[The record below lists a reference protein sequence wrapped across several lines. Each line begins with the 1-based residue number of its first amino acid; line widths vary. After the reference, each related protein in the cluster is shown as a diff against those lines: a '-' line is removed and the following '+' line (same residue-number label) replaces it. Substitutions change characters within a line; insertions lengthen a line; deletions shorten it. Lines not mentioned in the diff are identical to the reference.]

1 MKRPLALILALAPVA
16 ALALDAPPSFSEAKL
31 DAPATSLLADAATKA
46 PPFVSDFDKALRPP
60 PEKVRMVSRMP
71 VMVPAG
77 DTDPRLVRAPDPSVD
92 YALTVAVP
100 EVAPAK

>member
-1 MKRPLALILALAPVA
+1 
-16 ALALDAPPSFSEAKL
+16 
-31 DAPATSLLADAATKA
+31 
-46 PPFVSDFDKALRPP
+46 
-60 PEKVRMVSRMP
+60 
-71 VMVPAG
+71 MVPAG